1 MRGRVQSVAVVGRDA
16 PLWLAAAAVQR
27 ALGRTGVTVRAVE
40 LGSMLSQVDVY
51 AAVPSLASLHR
62 LLGLDERVVLDV
74 CNGVPMVGQRFSN
87 WAKGAPP
94 FLIAYDDELPTGS
107 DLAFVQYWTKGALEG
122 LRVGYQEFSLGC
134 ACARLNTVP
143 TASPMPADLGASYGY
158 HLDSAIYSELIK
170 QLALR
175 LGVEAVDADV
185 ARIDS
190 SGEKIDGID
199 LADGTR
205 ITADLYIDAS
215 GREGRLIG
223 ALAGAEFDSWRT
235 WLPCDRIFAANA
247 PRLPRLPAFSQ
258 ISAFHGG
265 WVGMFPLRDRTPVL
279 VAYDSGAISDADV
292 AGLASVIARLPISGE
307 AVVSEIRTG
316 MQRSPWIGNCIAIGE
331 AAIALDPIDA
341 VELQVTHGCLSHL
354 MTLFPA
360 TADEFP
366 EAEAYNQTVR
376 LFGSNI
382 RDFQAAHYILNRR
395 FDEPMWD
402 RVRGAQ
408 MPPGLKRKVDMFR
421 ARALVPINDEES
433 FHDQL
438 WTLLLLGS
446 GVIPEGYD
454 PRIDSLSDQQHIET
468 VQGRLKEVA
477 AMAQQMPSVEQF
489 LGIDQSAPAQVIG

>member
-1 MRGRVQSVAVVGRDA
+1 MSGRVQSIAVVGRDA
-16 PLWLAAAAVQR
+16 PLWLTAAALQR
-27 ALGRTGVTVRAVE
+27 ALGCTGVKVRAVE
-40 LGSMLSQVDVY
+40 LGSMLAPADVY

-62 LLGLDERVVLDV
+62 LLGLEEQVVLDV

-94 FLIAYDDELPTGS
+94 FLVAYDDELPTGG
-107 DLAFVQYWTKGALEG
+107 DLAFVQYWTKGTLEG
-122 LRVGYQEFSLGC
+122 LQVGYQEFSLGC
-134 ACARLNTVP
+134 ASARLNAVP
-143 TASPMPADLGASYGY
+143 SASPRSAVLGASYGY

-175 LGVEAVDADV
+175 LGVEASEKDV
-185 ARIDS
+185 GRICS
-190 SGEKIDGID
+190 SGEWIDGID
-199 LADGTR
+199 FADGTR
-205 ITADLYIDAS
+205 ATADLYIDAS

-223 ALAGAEFDSWRT
+223 TLAGAEFESFKE
-235 WLPCDRIFAANA
+235 WLPCDRTFAANA

-265 WVGMFPLRDRTPVL
+265 WVGMFPLQDRTAIL
-279 VAYDSGAISDADV
+279 VAYDSGAVSDSDI
-292 AGLASVIARLPISGE
+292 AGLVSVVARMPISGD
-307 AVVSEIRTG
+307 AAVSEIRTG
-316 MQRSPWIGNCIAIGE
+316 MQRSPWTGNCIAIGE

-341 VELQVTHGCLSHL
+341 VELQLTHGCISHL

-366 EAEAYNQTVR
+366 EAEAYNRTVR

-402 RVRGAQ
+402 RVRARQ

-454 PRIDSLSDQQHIET
+454 PRIDSLSDQQHIEA

-477 AMAQQMPSVEQF
+477 AMARQMPSVEQF
-489 LGIDQSAPAQVIG
+489 LGIAQSAPAQVIG